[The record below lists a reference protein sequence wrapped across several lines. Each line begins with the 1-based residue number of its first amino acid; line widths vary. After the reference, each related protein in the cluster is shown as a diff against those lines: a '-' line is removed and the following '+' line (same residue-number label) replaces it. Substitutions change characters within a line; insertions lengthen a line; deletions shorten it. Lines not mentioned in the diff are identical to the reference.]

1 MNSYYKKIIITF
13 VALVLGTNS
22 LWATQMEKC
31 VNKGQR
37 FDRAPDFLFGGYVKI
52 PYCQVF
58 CPSVGELEF
67 SGNCDESWFC
77 AGQYVNGKFGQL
89 FGRNSFQK
97 FHGKCPTK
105 KQFDKYVADEEK
117 KRKAEEEKKRK
128 KEEAERKRRDK
139 KNQDEAERKYNKLCS
154 VEGNGSRGTMIDS
167 RDGTEYATVQICS
180 QVWMAENLYY
190 EMDGSVCLDNKK
202 SKCAKYGRY
211 YIWYSAKSA
220 CPDGWRLP
228 TAEDFRTLMWV
239 AAWGVTV
246 DSSERFY
253 EKAAKERKA
262 ALKLM
267 SSDFDGG
274 LDTYGFAAIP
284 TGYVRYPTRAHA
296 RKMAEFDASI
306 NNNDQIVCR
315 SCYDASINNNLRK
328 MNGTKTI
335 PEEIDL
341 GDYAQFITDGRYSKF
356 WSSTEETRPNPYNPT
371 KIDSTGSAIVLSLS
385 AAADYGYNAI
395 KGVRYKS
402 NGDEFDAY
410 PVRCIKDNE

>member
-1 MNSYYKKIIITF
+1 MNSYYKKIMITF

-37 FDRAPDFLFGGYVKI
+37 FDRAPDLFFGGSVKI

-154 VEGNGSRGTMIDS
+154 VEGNGSRGMMVDS
-167 RDGTEYATVQICS
+167 RDGTEYTTVQICS
-180 QVWMAENLYY
+180 QVWMGENLYY

-239 AAWGVTV
+239 AAWGVTA
-246 DSSERFY
+246 DTLENGRISST
-253 EKAAKERKA
+253 ANQKA

-267 SSDFDGG
+267 TSDFDGG

-296 RKMAEFDASI
+296 REMAEFDASI
-306 NNNDQIVCR
+306 NNNDPM
-315 SCYDASINNNLRK
+315 LRM
-328 MNGTKTI
+328 MNGTKTV

-341 GDYAQFITDGRYSKF
+341 GDYAQFITERRTTF
-356 WSSTEETRPNPYNPT
+356 WSSTEETRPDLYNPT
-371 KIDSTGSAIVLSLS
+371 KIDSTGSAIVLSLPIGG
-385 AAADYGYNAI
+385 YGNGI
-395 KGVRYKS
+395 ESSRYKS

-410 PVRCIKDNE
+410 PIRCIKDGE

>member
-1 MNSYYKKIIITF
+1 MNSYYKKIMITF
-13 VALVLGTNS
+13 VALVLGTNP
-22 LWATQMEKC
+22 LWAKQMEKC

-37 FDRAPDFLFGGYVKI
+37 FDRAPDLLFGGYVKI

-128 KEEAERKRRDK
+128 KEEAGRKRLEK
-139 KNQDEAERKYNKLCS
+139 EAQEVAEKKYNKLCS
-154 VEGNGSRGTMIDS
+154 VEGNGSRGMMIDS
-167 RDGTEYATVQICS
+167 RDGAEYATVQICS

-246 DSSERFY
+246 DSSERFDQS
-253 EKAAKERKA
+253 AKERKA

-296 RKMAEFDASI
+296 KERAEYEVLQ
-306 NNNDQIVCR
+306 NNNDPELR
-315 SCYDASINNNLRK
+315 MIN
-328 MNGTKTI
+328 GPKTV
-335 PEEIDL
+335 PEKIDL
-341 GDYAQFITDGRYSKF
+341 GDYAQFIVDSKSTAF
-356 WSSTEETRPNPYNPT
+356 WSSTEENNL
-371 KIDSTGSAIVLSLS
+371 GFMIVLELPV
-385 AAADYGYNAI
+385 AGYGNGI
-395 KGVRYKS
+395 HGTRY
-402 NGDEFDAY
+402 NGDGETFNAY
-410 PVRCIKDNE
+410 PVRCIKDNK

>member
-1 MNSYYKKIIITF
+1 MNSYYKKIMITF
-13 VALVLGTNS
+13 VALVLGTNP

-37 FDRAPDFLFGGYVKI
+37 FDRAPDLLFGGYVKI

-105 KQFDKYVADEEK
+105 KQFDKYIADEEK

-128 KEEAERKRRDK
+128 KEEAERKRLDK
-139 KNQDEAERKYNKLCS
+139 KIQEESERKYNKLCS

-296 RKMAEFDASI
+296 RKRAEYDASI
-306 NNNDQIVCR
+306 NNNDPM
-315 SCYDASINNNLRK
+315 LRM

-371 KIDSTGSAIVLSLS
+371 KIDSTGSAVVLSLS
-385 AAADYGYNAI
+385 AAADCGYNAI

>member
-1 MNSYYKKIIITF
+1 MNSYYKKIMITF

-31 VNKGQR
+31 VNKGQS
-37 FDRAPDFLFGGYVKI
+37 FDRVPVPSFGVGGFGGYVKI

-58 CPSVGELEF
+58 CPSVGELKF
-67 SGNCDESWFC
+67 SGYCDESWFC

-105 KQFDKYVADEEK
+105 KQFDKHVADEEK

-154 VEGNGSRGTMIDS
+154 VEGNGSRGMMIDS
-167 RDGTEYATVQICS
+167 RDGAEYATVQICS

-239 AAWGVTV
+239 AAWGVSADTLENGRI
-246 DSSERFY
+246 SST
-253 EKAAKERKA
+253 ANQKA

-296 RKMAEFDASI
+296 KERAEYEVLQ
-306 NNNDQIVCR
+306 NNNNPELR
-315 SCYDASINNNLRK
+315 MIN
-328 MNGTKTI
+328 GPKTA
-335 PEEIDL
+335 PKEIDL
-341 GDYAQFITDGRYSKF
+341 GDYAQFITERRTAF
-356 WSSTEETRPNPYNPT
+356 WSSTEENY
-371 KIDSTGSAIVLSLS
+371 SGSMIVLNLPI
-385 AAADYGYNAI
+385 AGYDNGIYGTS
-395 KGVRYKS
+395 YKS
-402 NGDEFDAY
+402 MRGTFDAY
-410 PVRCIKDNE
+410 PVRCIKDGE

>member
-1 MNSYYKKIIITF
+1 MNSYYKKIMITF
-13 VALVLGTNS
+13 VVLVLGTNS
-22 LWATQMEKC
+22 LWAKQMEKC
-31 VNKGQR
+31 VVKEQR
-37 FDRAPDFLFGGYVKI
+37 FELVPDLLFGGYVKM
-52 PYCQVF
+52 PYCHVF
-58 CPSVGELEF
+58 CPSVGDLDLRGDCQEIWY
-67 SGNCDESWFC
+67 CV
-77 AGQYVNGKFGQL
+77 GQYEVGQPGQA
-89 FGRNSFQK
+89 FVKSSFQK

-105 KQFDKYVADEEK
+105 KQFDKFIADKEK
-117 KRKAEEEKKRK
+117 KQKAEEEKKRK

-253 EKAAKERKA
+253 EKAVKERKA

-296 RKMAEFDASI
+296 RERAEYEASRNNPTGGMKVI
-306 NNNDQIVCR
+306 NRGMSLEV
-315 SCYDASINNNLRK
+315 INEPVPVPK
-328 MNGTKTI
+328 
-335 PEEIDL
+335 EIDL
-341 GDYAQFITDGRYSKF
+341 GDYAQFITERMTKF
-356 WSSTEETRPNPYNPT
+356 WSSTKETRPHPYNPT
-371 KIDSTGSAIVLSLS
+371 KIDSTTGSAIVLSLPIGG
-385 AAADYGYNAI
+385 YGNVI
-395 KGVRYKS
+395 ESSRYES
-402 NGDEFDAY
+402 NGNSTFDAY

>member
-1 MNSYYKKIIITF
+1 MNSYYKKIMITF

-37 FDRAPDFLFGGYVKI
+37 FDRAPDLLFGGYVKI

-315 SCYDASINNNLRK
+315 SCYDASINNNLRM
-328 MNGTKTI
+328 MNGTKTV

-395 KGVRYKS
+395 EGVRYKS
-402 NGDEFDAY
+402 NGDTFDAY

>member
-1 MNSYYKKIIITF
+1 
-13 VALVLGTNS
+13 
-22 LWATQMEKC
+22 MEKC

-37 FDRAPDFLFGGYVKI
+37 FDRAPDLLFGGYVKI

-89 FGRNSFQK
+89 FGRTSFQK

-105 KQFDKYVADEEK
+105 KQFDKYIADEEK

-128 KEEAERKRRDK
+128 KEEAERKRLDK

-154 VEGNGSRGTMIDS
+154 VEGNGSRGMMIDS

-211 YIWYSAKSA
+211 YIWNSAKSA

-246 DSSERFY
+246 DSSEKFDRS
-253 EKAAKERKA
+253 AKERKA

-267 SSDFDGG
+267 TSDFDDG
-274 LDTYGFAAIP
+274 LDAYGFAAIP

-315 SCYDASINNNLRK
+315 SCYDASINNNLRM
-328 MNGTKTI
+328 MNGTKTV

-341 GDYAQFITDGRYSKF
+341 GDYAQFIVDRKSTAF
-356 WSSTEETRPNPYNPT
+356 WSSTEENNL
-371 KIDSTGSAIVLSLS
+371 GFMIVLELPI
-385 AAADYGYNAI
+385 AGYGNGI
-395 KGVRYKS
+395 HGTRY
-402 NGDEFDAY
+402 NGDGETFNAY
-410 PVRCIKDNE
+410 PVRCIKDNK

>member
-1 MNSYYKKIIITF
+1 
-13 VALVLGTNS
+13 
-22 LWATQMEKC
+22 MEKC
-31 VNKGQR
+31 VVKEQR
-37 FDRAPDFLFGGYVKI
+37 FERVPDLLFGGSVKM
-52 PYCQVF
+52 PYCHVF
-58 CPSVGELEF
+58 CPSVGDLDLRGDCQEIWY
-67 SGNCDESWFC
+67 CV
-77 AGQYVNGKFGQL
+77 GQYEVGQPGQA
-89 FGRNSFQK
+89 FVKSSFQK

-211 YIWYSAKSA
+211 YIWYSATSA

-239 AAWGVTV
+239 ASWGVSADTLENGRI
-246 DSSERFY
+246 SST
-253 EKAAKERKA
+253 ANQKA

-267 SSDFDGG
+267 TSDFDGG

-296 RKMAEFDASI
+296 RKMAEYEASRNNPTGGMKVIKRGMSLEVI
-306 NNNDQIVCR
+306 NEPVP
-315 SCYDASINNNLRK
+315 APK
-328 MNGTKTI
+328 
-335 PEEIDL
+335 EIDI
-341 GDYAQFITDGRYSKF
+341 GDYAQFNTDRRATF
-356 WSSTEETRPNPYNPT
+356 WSSTEEMLPGLWDPT
-371 KIDSTGSAIVLSLS
+371 KVEKTGSAIVLSLPIGG
-385 AAADYGYNAI
+385 YGNGI
-395 KGVRYKS
+395 ESSRYKS
-402 NGDEFDAY
+402 NGDTFDAY
-410 PVRCIKDNE
+410 PVRCIKDGE

>member
-1 MNSYYKKIIITF
+1 MNSYYKKIMITF

-22 LWATQMEKC
+22 LWAKQMEKC
-31 VNKGQR
+31 VVKEQR
-37 FDRAPDFLFGGYVKI
+37 FERVPDLLFGGYVKM
-52 PYCQVF
+52 PYCHVF
-58 CPSVGELEF
+58 CPSVGELDLRGDCQEIWY
-67 SGNCDESWFC
+67 CV
-77 AGQYVNGKFGQL
+77 GQYGDGQP
-89 FGRNSFQK
+89 GRAFVRESFQK
-97 FHGKCPTK
+97 FHGNCPTK
-105 KQFDKYVADEEK
+105 KQLDKYIADKEK
-117 KRKAEEEKKRK
+117 KQKAEEEKKRK

-154 VEGNGSRGTMIDS
+154 VEGNGSRGTMVDS
-167 RDGTEYATVQICS
+167 RDGTEYTTVQICS

-246 DSSERFY
+246 DTLENGRISST
-253 EKAAKERKA
+253 ANQKA

-267 SSDFDGG
+267 TSDFDGG

-315 SCYDASINNNLRK
+315 SCYDASINNNLRM
-328 MNGTKTI
+328 MNGTKTV

-341 GDYAQFITDGRYSKF
+341 GDYAQFITERRTTF
-356 WSSTEETRPNPYNPT
+356 WSSTEETRPDLYNPT
-371 KIDSTGSAIVLSLS
+371 KIDSTGSAIVLSLPIGG
-385 AAADYGYNAI
+385 YGNGI
-395 KGVRYKS
+395 ESSRYKS

-410 PVRCIKDNE
+410 PIRCIKDGE